1 MNYIDILPDYLYNWT
16 NRSTD
21 ASSDR
26 FLLVRL
32 NMEPLLNT
40 TTRSSCALDYDF
52 KSTTL
57 FWFVVTFSRRLKIKL
72 ISRSDVM
79 EEKIYSMPVAGGER
93 FVCSSS

>member
-1 MNYIDILPDYLYNWT
+1 
-16 NRSTD
+16 
-21 ASSDR
+21 
-26 FLLVRL
+26 
-32 NMEPLLNT
+32 MEPLLNT

-93 FVCSSS
+93 FVLHLKTAGIIISFDDLEILVISNDPATW